1 VQRCRLAAIDSN
13 LPGCR
18 LVCRHWFADPDGWN
32 GGLVREHDNLKL
44 LLNFAAEACLRPGDS
59 PSRTLPL
66 DGARL
71 GPWEGGRELEQKRVK

>member
-1 VQRCRLAAIDSN
+1 M
-13 LPGCR
+13 
-18 LVCRHWFADPDGWN
+18 
-32 GGLVREHDNLKL
+32 REHDNLKL

-71 GPWEGGRELEQKRVK
+71 GGSWEGDE